1 MGSEELILKRQK
13 DYNIFTEDERKE
25 ISAYMLTKISW
36 LLNSNN
42 TDMSSKELC
51 EMFVTDGVLNYT
63 LKHSVKDVKARILCF
78 EPEDPEGYISLSR
91 FPCRGVKELYVI
103 EVGHYI
109 YDLYNLIFGIGVEAW
124 VYSIPQVVI
133 LNKGDKIDESLA
145 ILLLKRYV
153 LVTSAIMESVEFDKS
168 SELLLVPFYEL
179 SEEAGHR
186 FTTLGINRVI
196 LKKDESRYSIV
207 GEALKYSRGKV
218 NDKG

>member
-1 MGSEELILKRQK
+1 MGSEELMLERQK
-13 DYNIFTEDERKE
+13 DYNILTEDERKE

-63 LKHSVKDVKARILCF
+63 LKHSGKDVKARILCF

-103 EVGHYI
+103 EIGHYI

-124 VYSIPQVVI
+124 VYSIPQIVV
-133 LNKGDKIDESLA
+133 LNKGDKINESLA
-145 ILLLKRYV
+145 VLLLKRYV

-168 SELLLVPFYEL
+168 SELLLMPFYEL
-179 SEEAGHR
+179 RDEAGSR
-186 FTTLGINRVI
+186 FTTLGVNRVI
-196 LKKDESRYSIV
+196 LKKDESRYSIAS
-207 GEALKYSRGKV
+207 EALKYSRGKV
-218 NDKG
+218 NDNG